1 MSVISLLI
9 AVGLL
14 IQLPAVQTRIADKV
28 MEKLDRRIDGE
39 IHLEKIHFQPFK
51 TLMLKNVVIIDREP
65 ACDVLDSTK
74 APVDTFFRAGYIIAK
89 FSFEGLLGKGGIHL
103 NSVTVSDAQMNLVT
117 EYREDPANGPV
128 PPNNL
133 SRIFHLKRPEGPRKK
148 SEKELFHIKRVIVD
162 NMGFTLKD
170 YDARRSPY
178 KGGIN
183 WNDLDI
189 KGIQLDADDLRF
201 KGGVMYG
208 EANSLSFSERSGFT
222 AEHMSGKARVGNGK
236 TIIEDLHIIDSR
248 SDLKLPL
255 YEMSYENAKA
265 FKYFTEKVRIDAEVE
280 SSTLSLE
287 TLASFVP
294 ALAGKDITL
303 SVSGVI
309 GGTISDFAV
318 KGLQFTTDRG
328 DVSGAIDGTLRG
340 ITNINE
346 AYLDVDLS
354 GFRFTS
360 EGIND
365 LLYAWTGNEV
375 QVLDGIAEGIGF
387 HLDAQAYG
395 ETDRLNLKA
404 GLKSDKGNLNT
415 RVLVENLVS
424 GKAPLRLSGRAA
436 TDNLDINSIIGS
448 LPLGPLTMKTD
459 VHASLGEDPDI
470 VVDTLRID
478 RLNFNGYDYTGIK
491 ARGNLHKGVA
501 SGGVSINDPSLNVF
515 VNGNLSTSRKL
526 NKKFFLNGSVAYAD
540 LHALNFD
547 KRGRSEISFG
557 LNADVRSS
565 QDGTTNGKLEV
576 SDIRMENSEGTYTV
590 NSISLTPHI
599 SNGTHKLRLRSDF
612 ADALYTGSAP
622 ITDFIKD
629 VVNIT
634 AKEQIPSL
642 FKEPTFEWSNESYE
656 FQLLTHN
663 TSSIIAFLAPGMF
676 VNENTSLNI
685 TVDRN
690 GVLDGS
696 ILSGRI
702 AKGDNYAKGIDAVI
716 TNADSTLR
724 ADINIEEIE
733 FAKMTV
739 GGNSL
744 AVSAQKDSLSIGLAY
759 GGNSENRGKI
769 ELNGRLERNEDRR
782 INTKVDIMPSALF
795 INGDEWVIPRSS
807 VGLDNGVIGIDSFE
821 IVSGNQ
827 KIWADGTISEN
838 RDTLSVGLEGFD
850 LSLMEQILKYD
861 IGIKGKVTGDVELI
875 SPLESNEIAVDL
887 VCDSTFLAGEP
898 LGSLAIRSS
907 WNKDLLSHDV
917 AVSND
922 LDGTQNIGVSARIS
936 PSSKYLNA
944 EIDLERLRLKHA
956 EPFLKDVFS
965 EMGGYLSGKI
975 RAEGP
980 LSSLDI
986 ASDQTR
992 LDEACL
998 RVAFTNVPYYA
1009 DGEFHI
1015 DNTGVFFDD
1024 ITIRDEYD
1032 GTGTLSGSIN
1042 WDRFRNMAFDTR
1054 LSVNSIEALNIPK
1067 EGNEGIYGNVFG
1079 TGNISITGPMNS
1091 LRLSVDA
1098 VTARTGTLH
1107 IPMTNSTNATAT
1119 TDLLRF
1125 KEPEKEVIED
1135 PYELMRAER
1144 QMKENLKNDLRI
1156 NVNVS
1161 ASPDVTVF
1169 VELDESGS
1177 NQVTATGSG
1186 IINLEIGD
1194 NLFNINGDYTLS
1206 GGQVDFSALGIVNK
1220 TFEIENGSNIH
1231 FNGDIMQSSLD
1242 IDAIYK
1248 CKATLSNLLSDLNS
1262 SENRR
1267 DVNCGIQITGK
1278 LINPEIGFSIDV
1290 PDLNPIMQSRVQSAL
1305 STDDKKQRQML
1316 SLLLTN
1322 SFLPDEQSGIVNNS
1336 SMLYSN
1342 VSEAMANQLNNILHK
1357 LDIPLDLGL
1366 NYQPTEQGTDL
1377 FDVAVSTQLFN
1388 NRVIVNGNI
1397 GNKQTAI
1404 GGTQNDVVGD
1414 VDIEFKVNNSGTM
1427 RFNLFSHS
1435 ADIYSNYLDN
1445 TQRNGIGMT
1454 IQTEF
1459 NSLKKAI
1466 KDLFS
1471 SREKRKTA
1479 KMENEQKALNTEK
1492 VVLNVTRDDYHKQ
1505 DKDDGNKRK
1514 ALPDT
1519 FTPGRE

>member
-14 IQLPAVQTRIADKV
+14 IQMPAVQTRIADKV

-74 APVDTFFRAGYIIAK
+74 GPVDTFFRAGYIIAK

-222 AEHMSGKARVGNGK
+222 AEQMSGKARVGNGK

-255 YEMSYENAKA
+255 YEMSYENSKV

-309 GGTISDFAV
+309 GGTVSDFAV

-365 LLYAWTGNEV
+365 LLYSWTGNEV

-696 ILSGRI
+696 LLSGRI

-769 ELNGRLERNEDRR
+769 ELNGRLERNENR

-907 WNKDLLSHDV
+907 WNKDLMSHDV

>member
-189 KGIQLDADDLRF
+189 KGIRLDADDLRF

-222 AEHMSGKARVGNGK
+222 AEQMSGKARVGNGK

-255 YEMSYENAKA
+255 YEMSYENAKV

-309 GGTISDFAV
+309 GGTVSDFAV

-340 ITNINE
+340 ITDISE

-696 ILSGRI
+696 LLSGRI

-769 ELNGRLERNEDRR
+769 ELNGRLERNEDR